1 MMRGGREK
9 NSVCCQIILRLM
21 LRRSHCFDA
30 LEGDPSLS
38 ERVGLRC
45 KENFNFRYTA
55 SQCVV
60 STLMKLISWQI
71 SNICRAE
78 VQRGRSEEWFR
89 PPAGRTHRDS
99 SEWILTGSPGTN
111 QIRMNYVLI
120 QFSVFHIFRCNSNAW
135 GNQQGKGREEVHL
148 WMHLQLPAKGGK
160 HRGGWKSHF
169 PENNLIPL
177 SHLVKTWAILWKT
190 LQQNSIRVLPK
201 LRWLANILHRSTTQS
216 NRPDLVHFLCGHNII
231 KFSLFHLHSF
241 PEE

>member
-1 MMRGGREK
+1 MCLTVQELCFFLQNGDLFIYCLKNIVCCPMMRGGREK

-99 SEWILTGSPGTN
+99 SEWILTGSPRTN
-111 QIRMNYVLI
+111 RNEWSDQNELCFDSF
-120 QFSVFHIFRCNSNAW
+120 QC
-135 GNQQGKGREEVHL
+135 
-148 WMHLQLPAKGGK
+148 
-160 HRGGWKSHF
+160 
-169 PENNLIPL
+169 IPYF
-177 SHLVKTWAILWKT
+177 
-190 LQQNSIRVLPK
+190 QM
-201 LRWLANILHRSTTQS
+201 
-216 NRPDLVHFLCGHNII
+216 
-231 KFSLFHLHSF
+231 
-241 PEE
+241 